1 MSAPEVRASERL
13 PPRASLLGEWE
24 VDSVA
29 VEEGVL
35 EVSPE
40 VEETVAAVEEGGIGK
55 PMSTS
60 FFKSKKFEER
70 RHLIGGIALLSML
83 FFGNYMPIIVTLLLL
98 LGVALM
104 AIYTFSGFRTAVL
117 ISVAAFFLEFTILYL
132 RHYTTFNGVVINLW
146 ESLELSLVTSLFF
159 SMLFGA
165 FVWVRALLR
174 RKRAG
179 FDEVV
184 GAFNLYIWIAVI
196 YACLYTF
203 VSKEDL
209 KAFHLDDQLVKGMD
223 MKDWMKNFN
232 DLFYFSFC
240 TQTTLGYGDIV
251 PVSHFARA
259 LAVTQAMI
267 GQFYVAVVLTY
278 ILNLWIQNL
287 GKQVIKAPDVK
298 SD

>member
-1 MSAPEVRASERL
+1 MNYWNTRSR
-13 PPRASLLGEWE
+13 
-24 VDSVA
+24 
-29 VEEGVL
+29 
-35 EVSPE
+35 
-40 VEETVAAVEEGGIGK
+40 
-55 PMSTS
+55 
-60 FFKSKKFEER
+60 KFEER
-70 RHLIGGIALLSML
+70 RHVIGGIILVGLL
-83 FFGNYMPIIVTLLLL
+83 FFGSYIPVIFNLLLL
-98 LGVALM
+98 LGVAWL
-104 AIYTFSGFRTAVL
+104 AIASFAGFRTAIVISCVTFVL
-117 ISVAAFFLEFTILYL
+117 QMTALYV
-132 RHYTTFNGVVINLW
+132 RHYRALNGVVMDFW
-146 ESLELSLVTSLFF
+146 ESLELSLVTSVFF

-165 FVWVRALLR
+165 FVWVRAILQ

-184 GAFNLYIWIAVI
+184 GAFNLYIWIATI

-203 VSKEDL
+203 VSKMNV

-259 LAVTQAMI
+259 IAVTQAMI

-278 ILNLWIQNL
+278 ILNLWIQDL
-287 GKQVIKAPDVK
+287 GHHVDKKIPPPDTDK
-298 SD
+298 S